1 LKIDRR
7 QEEPLMKMLDIEKII
22 ENKYSLLL
30 ASLILLM
37 VLSPVVDEYRSL
49 AFFTESFLFMAV
61 IVIML
66 KILDAGKMLFAISV
80 SFACFGMFSHYLAMF
95 IIENKYVGLL
105 ALFMYMLYIAIAII
119 FMLKKIF
126 SEKRVTGDT
135 IKGSI
140 SIYLLIGIWWQIFY
154 TAIWLIQPA
163 SFVLHVNRIDSP
175 DFFYFSFTTMTTL
188 GYGDVIPKTYTAKT
202 AAILQAITGQMYL
215 AILVA
220 RLVGLHI
227 ANRYNKD

>member
-30 ASLILLM
+30 ASLILQM

-66 KILDAGKMLFAISV
+66 RILNADGKLFAITV
-80 SFACFGMFSHYLAMF
+80 SFACIAMFSHYLAMF
-95 IIENKYVGLL
+95 IVENKYVGLL